1 MLISNFNKKIII
13 IFLLYL
19 TILSENAYA
28 EEYLDKVSDKIKFPP
43 FNVLDNKEKPL
54 ILKFNQDLKKKGFV
68 INFWA
73 TWCVPCKEEL
83 PDLSLLKSKIKKYNI
98 DVFTI
103 SIDKKDIQDQLKF
116 LSNNGASNLDHF
128 FDKEMKI
135 FKALKLRGI
144 PTTIIVDQNSFI
156 ISKHEG
162 ILKWGEDEIINKIKS
177 LFY

>member
-1 MLISNFNKKIII
+1 MLISNFNKKIIL
-13 IFLLYL
+13 LLYL
-19 TILSENAYA
+19 AVLSGNADA
-28 EEYLDKVSDKIKFPP
+28 VEYLDKISDKTKFPSLK
-43 FNVLDNKEKPL
+43 VLDNKEKPL
-54 ILKFNQDLKKKGFV
+54 ILKFNQDLKKKGYV

-103 SIDKKDIQDQLKF
+103 SIDKKDIKDQLKF
-116 LSNNGASNLDHF
+116 LSNNGASNLEQF

-135 FKALKLRGI
+135 FKSLKLRGV
-144 PTTIIVDQNSFI
+144 PTTIIVDQNSYV

-162 ILKWGEDEIINKIKS
+162 ILEWGEDKIINKIKS
-177 LFY
+177 LLN